1 MKIFETQALPDGG
14 KILTKYNPDKKTDG
28 HITLPSGITAV
39 GERAFYD
46 CAEIRSVAMPDTVV
60 SIGASAFYGCTGLA
74 EIHLSR
80 GLKSIGS
87 FAFNNCRSLTDIDL
101 PEGLETL
108 STYAFE
114 GCSSVTSLTLPTSL
128 RYISD
133 ACFQGMT
140 SLTEFKMEEGGRG
153 FTVRDGVLYSA
164 DMTALIRYPTGREE
178 DEFTLP
184 RGVKVLSESCMSGAD
199 LSRIALPPELE
210 SIHSFALG
218 NMPRLEELNLPRSL
232 KYIDDYALSGS
243 KSIDRLTVD
252 PANGNYRA
260 EGGAL
265 LSKNGS
271 TFIMQIVKLT
281 EPDLTLP
288 AGVRTVGSR
297 AFIAH
302 SEIRSVTLP
311 SSVTKIED
319 EAFFGCK
326 NLEWI
331 HLGRNIQSVSPTALK
346 GCQRLKEIRCE
357 GTKEEMASALNG
369 DALPFGVKPEII
381 YGVEPRDDKQ
391 IEDENVAVPAKDDQS
406 LADMREN
413 LSLYLYQTLT
423 DGGYEITGVKSKLH
437 TELII
442 PEGVRRIG
450 RDAFSGCERLERVLL
465 PLGLEEIGSN
475 AFALCRKL
483 YDINLP
489 RGLRKLGHLA
499 LYCTDISEIT
509 LPRSLISVGD
519 RALSG
524 CQSLRRIEVEEGNE
538 HYLSRD
544 GHLYGITNMGT
555 MLIQY
560 APACPDSEFVCP
572 DCQMYIS
579 PMCFAHAKNLRRIHL
594 PESVFSICD
603 SAFCNCTALAEIN
616 IPEGL
621 LSIQTR
627 AFAGCKSL
635 TSVVLNINLQ
645 ELGFCAFEGCTK
657 LSYAFIPKYLKK
669 LNPTAFNNCP
679 SLKRVCYEGGRRF
692 MKQIEVDRFYRDEM
706 RKLKIKYNCK
716 PKEQKK

>member
-1 MKIFETQALPDGG
+1 MKIFEIEALPGGG
-14 KILTKYNPDKKTDG
+14 KILTKYNPDKKSDG
-28 HITLPSGITAV
+28 NITLPSGVTAI

-46 CAEIRSVAMPDTVV
+46 RAEIRSVAMPDTVTD
-60 SIGASAFYGCTGLA
+60 IASFAFNGCTGLA
-74 EIHLSR
+74 EIRLSR
-80 GLKSIGS
+80 NIKSIGS
-87 FAFNNCRSLTDIDL
+87 FAFNNCRSLTGIDL
-101 PEGLETL
+101 PEGLQTL
-108 STYAFE
+108 STYAFH

-128 RYISD
+128 RCIGD
-133 ACFQGMT
+133 ACFHGMT
-140 SLTEFKMEEGGRG
+140 SLTEFRMEEGGRG

-164 DMTALIRYPTGREE
+164 DMTSLVQYPQGREG

-184 RGVKVLSESCMSGAD
+184 RGVKVLSDHCMNGAG
-199 LSRIALPPELE
+199 LRRIAMTPELE
-210 SIHSFALG
+210 LIRPFALG
-218 NMPRLEELNLPRSL
+218 YMRRLEELALPRSL
-232 KYIDDYALSGS
+232 KYIDNYALTDS

-252 PANGNYRA
+252 PANKAYRA

-265 LSKNGS
+265 LNKNGS
-271 TFIMQIVKLT
+271 NFIMQIVKLT

-288 AGVRTVGSR
+288 LGVRTVSPR

-302 SEIRSVTLP
+302 SEIRSIALP
-311 SSVTKIED
+311 SSVTRIED
-319 EAFFGCK
+319 DAFCGCC

-331 HLGRNIQSVSPTALK
+331 HLGRNIQTISATALS
-346 GCQRLKEIRCE
+346 GCRSLREIRCE
-357 GTKEEMASALNG
+357 GTEEEMASVIKE

-381 YGVEPRDDKQ
+381 YGVTPPDEKQ
-391 IEDENVAVPAKDDQS
+391 TEDENIAIQAKDDQS

-413 LSLYLYQTLT
+413 LSLYIYQTLP

-450 RDAFSGCERLERVLL
+450 RGAFNGCESLERVQL
-465 PLGLEEIGSN
+465 PLGLEEIGDN
-475 AFALCRKL
+475 AFALCRRL
-483 YDINLP
+483 YDITLP
-489 RGLRKLGHLA
+489 RGLRRLGHLA

-509 LPRSLISVGD
+509 LPGSLTAIGD
-519 RALSG
+519 RALAG

-560 APACPDSEFVCP
+560 APACPDTEFVCP
-572 DCQMYIS
+572 DCQIDIS

-594 PESVFSICD
+594 PESVISICD
-603 SAFCNCTALAEIN
+603 SAFYGCAAITEIDL
-616 IPEGL
+616 PENL
-621 LSIQTR
+621 RLIQTR
-627 AFAGCKSL
+627 AFAECKSL
-635 TSVVLNINLQ
+635 TSAVMKENLQ

-657 LSYAFIPKYLKK
+657 LSYAFIPKYLKR

-679 SLKRVCYEGGRRF
+679 SLKQVCYEGGRRF

-706 RKLKIKYNCK
+706 RKLKIKYNRK